1 MCAFRWL
8 RRNRGVNRIGVEPTL
23 KIRRIETMTEQK
35 HESLSREEQA
45 FLIKI
50 LWEALLIPPWSRDDL
65 IEFGKAIFGKTPL
78 KDLDPKKF
86 NQLFP
91 FLKQITDHLGIKLKE
106 AVLPTPAQNPAVQG
120 GPATPDVEE
129 MNARPEDTS
138 TPAAELDPLPH
149 P

>member
-1 MCAFRWL
+1 
-8 RRNRGVNRIGVEPTL
+8 
-23 KIRRIETMTEQK
+23 MTEQK

-50 LWEALLIPPWSRDDL
+50 LWESLQAPPWSRDDL

-91 FLKQITDHLGIKLKE
+91 FLKQITDNLGIKLKE
-106 AVLPTPAQNPAVQG
+106 AVLPAPSPAPTVQG
-120 GPATPDVEE
+120 EPSSSPEETSPA
-129 MNARPEDTS
+129 
-138 TPAAELDPLPH
+138 PAEPDPLPQ

>member
-1 MCAFRWL
+1 
-8 RRNRGVNRIGVEPTL
+8 
-23 KIRRIETMTEQK
+23 MTEQK

-50 LWEALLIPPWSRDDL
+50 LWESLQAPPWSRDDL

-86 NQLFP
+86 DRLFP
-91 FLKQITDHLGIKLKE
+91 FLKQITDSLGTKLKE
-106 AVLPTPAQNPAVQG
+106 AVLPAPP
-120 GPATPDVEE
+120 
-129 MNARPEDTS
+129 S
-138 TPAAELDPLPH
+138 TPPIQGETSGSPENSPPSTTSPDPLPQ

>member
-1 MCAFRWL
+1 
-8 RRNRGVNRIGVEPTL
+8 
-23 KIRRIETMTEQK
+23 MTEQK

-50 LWEALLIPPWSRDDL
+50 LWESLQAPPWSRDDL

-91 FLKQITDHLGIKLKE
+91 FLKQITDSLGIKLKE
-106 AVLPTPAQNPAVQG
+106 AVLPAPPPTPPVQG
-120 GPATPDVEE
+120 ETAIPPENTAPATAKP
-129 MNARPEDTS
+129 
-138 TPAAELDPLPH
+138 DPLPQ

>member
-1 MCAFRWL
+1 
-8 RRNRGVNRIGVEPTL
+8 
-23 KIRRIETMTEQK
+23 MTEQK

-50 LWEALLIPPWSRDDL
+50 LWEALQAPPWSRDDL

-78 KDLDPKKF
+78 KDLDPKRF

-106 AVLPTPAQNPAVQG
+106 AVLPAPPPAPTAGDKTPSIDQQG
-120 GPATPDVEE
+120 GAAP
-129 MNARPEDTS
+129 PE
-138 TPAAELDPLPH
+138 AESDPLQQP
-149 P
+149 

>member
-1 MCAFRWL
+1 MS
-8 RRNRGVNRIGVEPTL
+8 
-23 KIRRIETMTEQK
+23 EQK

-50 LWEALLIPPWSRDDL
+50 LWEALQAPSWSRDDL

-91 FLKQITDHLGIKLKE
+91 FLKQITDNLGIKLKE
-106 AVLPTPAQNPAVQG
+106 AVLPSPTPADQVEPANP
-120 GPATPDVEE
+120 
-129 MNARPEDTS
+129 PES
-138 TPAAELDPLPH
+138 TAPSTTEPDPLPQ

>member
-1 MCAFRWL
+1 
-8 RRNRGVNRIGVEPTL
+8 
-23 KIRRIETMTEQK
+23 MTEPK

-50 LWEALLIPPWSRDDL
+50 LWESLQAPPWSRDDL

-91 FLKQITDHLGIKLKE
+91 FLKQITDNLGIKLKE
-106 AVLPTPAQNPAVQG
+106 AVLPAPPPAPPIQG
-120 GPATPDVEE
+120 EPSAS
-129 MNARPEDTS
+129 PEDS
-138 TPAAELDPLPH
+138 TPSTTNLNPLPQ

>member
-1 MCAFRWL
+1 
-8 RRNRGVNRIGVEPTL
+8 
-23 KIRRIETMTEQK
+23 MTEQK

-50 LWEALLIPPWSRDDL
+50 LWESLQAPSWSRDDL

-78 KDLDPKKF
+78 KDLDPKRF
-86 NQLFP
+86 TQLFP

-106 AVLPTPAQNPAVQG
+106 AVLPTPAPSPAVQG
-120 GPATPDVEE
+120 EPANP
-129 MNARPEDTS
+129 PEDTS
-138 TPAAELDPLPH
+138 PPAADPLPQ

>member
-1 MCAFRWL
+1 
-8 RRNRGVNRIGVEPTL
+8 
-23 KIRRIETMTEQK
+23 MTEQK

-50 LWEALLIPPWSRDDL
+50 LWESLQAPSWSRDDL

-91 FLKQITDHLGIKLKE
+91 FLKQITDSLGIKLKE
-106 AVLPTPAQNPAVQG
+106 AVLPAPSPAPTVQDEPTVQG
-120 GPATPDVEE
+120 ETAIP
-129 MNARPEDTS
+129 PESTS
-138 TPAAELDPLPH
+138 PSTAELDPLPQ

>member
-1 MCAFRWL
+1 
-8 RRNRGVNRIGVEPTL
+8 
-23 KIRRIETMTEQK
+23 MTEQK

-50 LWEALLIPPWSRDDL
+50 LWESLQAPPWSRDDL

-91 FLKQITDHLGIKLKE
+91 FLKQITDNLGIKLKE
-106 AVLPTPAQNPAVQG
+106 AVLPAPPQAPAVQG
-120 GPATPDVEE
+120 EPAG
-129 MNARPEDTS
+129 APEVA
-138 TPAAELDPLPH
+138 TPAAPELDPLPQ

>member
-1 MCAFRWL
+1 
-8 RRNRGVNRIGVEPTL
+8 
-23 KIRRIETMTEQK
+23 MTEQK

-50 LWEALLIPPWSRDDL
+50 LWESLQAPPWSRDDL

-86 NQLFP
+86 TQLFP

-106 AVLPTPAQNPAVQG
+106 AVLPAPSPAPDVQG
-120 GPATPDVEE
+120 KTATQGETAIP
-129 MNARPEDTS
+129 PESTS
-138 TPAAELDPLPH
+138 PSATEPDPLPQ

>member
-1 MCAFRWL
+1 
-8 RRNRGVNRIGVEPTL
+8 
-23 KIRRIETMTEQK
+23 MTDQK
-35 HESLSREEQA
+35 HESLTREEQA

-50 LWEALLIPPWSRDDL
+50 LWESLQAPPWSRDDL

-86 NQLFP
+86 TQLFP

-106 AVLPTPAQNPAVQG
+106 AVLPAPPQAPAVQG
-120 GPATPDVEE
+120 EPAT
-129 MNARPEDTS
+129 APEGTA
-138 TPAAELDPLPH
+138 PAAPELDPLPQ

>member
-1 MCAFRWL
+1 
-8 RRNRGVNRIGVEPTL
+8 
-23 KIRRIETMTEQK
+23 MTEQK
-35 HESLSREEQA
+35 HETLSREEQA

-50 LWEALLIPPWSRDDL
+50 LWESLQAPPWSRDDL

-91 FLKQITDHLGIKLKE
+91 FLKQITDSLGIKLKA
-106 AVLPTPAQNPAVQG
+106 AVLPAPPQAPAVQG
-120 GPATPDVEE
+120 EPSTTPENPAPT
-129 MNARPEDTS
+129 T
-138 TPAAELDPLPH
+138 AELDPLPQ

>member
-1 MCAFRWL
+1 
-8 RRNRGVNRIGVEPTL
+8 
-23 KIRRIETMTEQK
+23 MTEQK

-50 LWEALLIPPWSRDDL
+50 LWESLQAPPWSRDDL

-91 FLKQITDHLGIKLKE
+91 FLKLITDNLGIKLKE
-106 AVLPTPAQNPAVQG
+106 AVLPAPPQAPAVQG
-120 GPATPDVEE
+120 EPAG
-129 MNARPEDTS
+129 APEVA
-138 TPAAELDPLPH
+138 TPAAPELDPLPQ